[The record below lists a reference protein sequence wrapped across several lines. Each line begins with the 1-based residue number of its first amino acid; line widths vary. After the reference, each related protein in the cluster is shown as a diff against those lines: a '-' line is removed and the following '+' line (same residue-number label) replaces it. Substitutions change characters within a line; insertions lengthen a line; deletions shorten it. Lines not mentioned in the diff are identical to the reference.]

1 MRLFSVTTAV
11 CVSLLTAACAAGCWY
26 RAEQLRSEA
35 DWLMERSK
43 AQASEFAQSFNDVL
57 ATQQLETFAKR
68 RAVLERAHLWQRGQ
82 ALGIM
87 LTVAAGTCAWLLSLM
102 RRLDGELEEASQELE
117 RAQAAEPAPL
127 GATVRAS
134 RS

>member
-43 AQASEFAQSFNDVL
+43 AQASEFAQSFNDAL

-68 RAVLERAHLWQRGQ
+68 RVVLERAHLWQRGQ

-117 RAQAAEPAPL
+117 QARAAEPAPL

>member
-43 AQASEFAQSFNDVL
+43 AQASEFAQSFNDTL

-117 RAQAAEPAPL
+117 QARAAEPAPL

>member
-26 RAEQLRSEA
+26 RAELLRSEA
-35 DWLMERSK
+35 DWLLERSK
-43 AQASEFAQSFNDVL
+43 AQASEFAQSFNDTL
-57 ATQQLETFAKR
+57 ATQQLETFARR

-87 LTVAAGTCAWLLSLM
+87 FAVVAAAGGWVLSLM
-102 RRLDGELEEASQELE
+102 RRLDGELEEAARELE
-117 RAQAAEPAPL
+117 EAKAAEPVSL
-127 GATVRAS
+127 GAAVRPS
-134 RS
+134 RP

>member
-1 MRLFSVTTAV
+1 MRLSVTTAV

-43 AQASEFAQSFNDVL
+43 AQASEFAQSFNDAL
-57 ATQQLETFAKR
+57 ATQQLETFARR

-117 RAQAAEPAPL
+117 QARAAEPAPL